1 MGLGYLCA
9 WKATDADGIGMLWA
23 MIILVSIGTG
33 FFKGNVSGI
42 NGRLFP
48 LADQDELDTVFNL
61 QYMFVNIGSFCGTTF
76 LSLVGTRA
84 LDTVLCSWFVQ
95 SSCSSTAYG
104 GSLE

>member
-1 MGLGYLCA
+1 MLMGN
-9 WKATDADGIGMLWA
+9 DH
-23 MIILVSIGTG
+23 SRFHIGTG

-76 LSLVGTRA
+76 LSLVGKSAGYRTMFLVCA
-84 LDTVLCSWFVQ
+84 IFLFIDCVWWFVGMK
-95 SSCSSTAYG
+95 SFGEDRKETIPC
-104 GSLE
+104 